1 MSSKRLDEDIGDRP
15 KTAHRAEPRHR
26 RATERLTSANSG
38 PTGAWRRAPAGPRR
52 CGTVP
57 GKRSS
62 RRFGLSVGPPPPPR
76 EPRHRPTWTKP
87 YTPETSNAPEA
98 ARDAFS
104 KFPNVSSSSGPMASS
119 DRSKPPNPKPRTNV
133 AGTPSRSSVGA
144 VYDVVQAFPDG
155 EGVERGPS
163 TNASEHPPREKS
175 TRAGISSIPAC
186 RCRPA
191 EWPLRVASNGF
202 TVASLRS

>member
-1 MSSKRLDEDIGDRP
+1 MNRRGQPPHAAAGSVSSKTLDEDIGDRP
-15 KTAHRAEPRHR
+15 KNGASSG
-26 RATERLTSANSG
+26 ATS
-38 PTGAWRRAPAGPRR
+38 PTGNGAFDNQRTQAPRERGDARLPDHKGVAR
-52 CGTVP
+52 CQGS
-57 GKRSS
+57 GSS
-62 RRFGLSVGPPPPPR
+62 RRFGRSVRPPPPRR

-119 DRSKPPNPKPRTNV
+119 DRSKPPNPKPSTHV

-144 VYDVVQAFPDG
+144 VYDVVQAFPPG

-163 TNASEHPPREKS
+163 TNASEHPPRRKFGGLE
-175 TRAGISSIPAC
+175 RGQVVVG
-186 RCRPA
+186 
-191 EWPLRVASNGF
+191 W
-202 TVASLRS
+202 